1 MMLRQNVWVSVPKA
15 TRAIAP
21 QCVRSL
27 LPLIA
32 SFRLISMSSSSD
44 VCPRCRKDVS
54 VKAIVCPHCR
64 TPLKAHGHEGI
75 PLYQAETGTFLCDTC
90 IYDSDDSCNY
100 PQRPVAKDCI
110 MYVDSRKP
118 KPSDYGE
125 FSSASRSASLGATL
139 ISWVK
144 HNLAL
149 LILLAMIA
157 VSLLMVLR

>member
-1 MMLRQNVWVSVPKA
+1 MLRQNVWISAPRA
-15 TRAIAP
+15 ISAIAP

-27 LPLIA
+27 LLLIA
-32 SFRLISMSSSSD
+32 SSRLTSMSSSSD

-64 TPLKAHGHEGI
+64 APLKAHGHEGI

-90 IYDSDDSCNY
+90 IYHSDDSCNY

-110 MYVDSRKP
+110 MYVDRRKSQ
-118 KPSDYGE
+118 PSDYGE
-125 FSSASRSASLGATL
+125 FTSTSRSVSLGTALT
-139 ISWVK
+139 SWVK

-149 LILLAMIA
+149 LILLAMIV